1 MLAADRSILAGV
13 RTGLNFIGFGFA
25 IYQVLRLLQQ
35 NSLVAVMRPHTPR
48 NFGMFMILAGT
59 VPLIIMMIQYY
70 RTLKRIGGNLNVFT
84 NPYFQMAFAAA
95 LLGSILLTTLTLNIL
110 LR

>member
-1 MLAADRSILAGV
+1 MLAGV
-13 RTGLNFIGFGFA
+13 RTSLNFIGFGFA

-35 NSLVAVMRPHTPR
+35 NSPVAVMRPHTPR

-59 VPLIIMMIQYY
+59 VPLVVMMIQYY
-70 RTLKRIGGNLNVFT
+70 RTLKRIGGNSNVLT

-95 LLGSILLTTLTLNIL
+95 LLGTVLLTTFTANIL